1 MDRMTRLHNY
11 NGACTAF
18 AKGES
23 AMYTIGSYAIPQIQ
37 TVNPDMEIDSFV
49 MPASNNTE
57 ENQLNSGID
66 LQFCVMKD
74 CKNKEAAY
82 EVLDFLLKDE
92 NVQAYL
98 DDQKAV
104 LVKKEIL
111 NCHQPLME

>member
-1 MDRMTRLHNY
+1 M
-11 NGACTAF
+11 
-18 AKGES
+18 
-23 AMYTIGSYAIPQIQ
+23 
-37 TVNPDMEIDSFV
+37 
-49 MPASNNTE
+49 
-57 ENQLNSGID
+57 NSGID

-82 EVLDFLLKDE
+82 EVLDFLLNDE

-111 NCHQPLME
+111 NWHQHLME